1 MSVQT
6 YKSIL
11 LSNCKTI
18 NVLVLFKCLN
28 KFKSEIKS
36 IFEEMTFLTKDVFFD
51 LLLYLF
57 QKPYD
62 YIVIDCNNNEY
73 YRRWNKIEI
82 YNKQDAIEKDKQKE
96 TEKTNS

>member
-6 YKSIL
+6 YKSIP
-11 LSNCKTI
+11 LSNRKTI
-18 NVLVLFKCLN
+18 NVLVLFKCSN
-28 KFKSEIKS
+28 KSEIKS

-51 LLLYLF
+51 LLLYVF
-57 QKPYD
+57 QKQYD
-62 YIVIDCNNNEY
+62 YIVLDRENNEY

-82 YNKQDAIEKDKQKE
+82 YNKQDAIEKNKQTE